1 MTTSDTDR
9 HDMADPSGT
18 RPVPPVRRG
27 ATRWTPSGVRRSL
40 LRTIGTGVVV
50 LVVGVLALLGLR
62 SIADWPSFGDKE
74 IDRSGP
80 AVLTAMRDL
89 SEYHAAAG
97 QYQVV
102 IDVEQDAKFLPDI
115 LKGKRIIFLAIGS
128 VDAYVDFR
136 KLGDDAVTISPD
148 RKSVTI
154 RLPRAQL
161 SAPNVDPQQSR
172 VLNQDLGVIDRL
184 GNLFSDQPNPQNQ
197 QVYQLAEQ
205 RLADAARQVGLQR
218 KAEDN
223 TKATLDKLMRS
234 LGFTTVNVTFV
245 DPAAGG

>member
-9 HDMADPSGT
+9 HGVADPSPT
-18 RPVPPVRRG
+18 RPDPPVRRG

-50 LVVGVLALLGLR
+50 LLVGVLALLGLR
-62 SIADWPSFGDKE
+62 SIAGWPSFGDRE

-89 SEYHAAAG
+89 SEYHAAVG
-97 QYQVV
+97 QYQVL

-136 KLGDDAVTISPD
+136 KLGDDAVTVSAD

-161 SAPNVDPQQSR
+161 STPNVDPQQSR

-184 GNLFSDQPNPQNQ
+184 GGLFSDQPNPQNQ
-197 QVYQLAEQ
+197 QMYVLAQQ
-205 RLADAARQVGLQR
+205 RLAAAATQVGLQA
-218 KAEDN
+218 KAEEN
-223 TKATLDKLMRS
+223 TRTTLEQLMRS
-234 LGFTTVNVTFV
+234 LGFTDVTVRFV
-245 DPAAGG
+245 DASSGG

>member
-1 MTTSDTDR
+1 MAASDTDT
-9 HDMADPSGT
+9 T
-18 RPVPPVRRG
+18 RPSSGRG
-27 ATRWTPSGVRRSL
+27 ATRLPGGGLRRGLVR
-40 LRTIGTGVVV
+40 TVATGVVV
-50 LVVGVLALLGLR
+50 LLVAALAILGVR
-62 SIADWPSFGDKE
+62 SLTNWPFGEEK

-102 IDVEQDAKFLPDI
+102 IDIEQDAKFLPDI
-115 LKGKRIIFLAIGS
+115 LKGKRTIFLAIGS

-148 RKSVTI
+148 RRSVTI

-184 GNLFSDQPNPQNQ
+184 GGLFSDQPDPQHQ
-197 QVYQLAEQ
+197 QMYVLAQQ
-205 RLADAARQVGLQR
+205 RLADAATKVGLQAR
-218 KAEDN
+218 AEEN
-223 TKATLDKLMRS
+223 TRVTLEQLMRS
-234 LGFTTVNVTFV
+234 LGFTDVKISFV
-245 DPAAGG
+245 DTS